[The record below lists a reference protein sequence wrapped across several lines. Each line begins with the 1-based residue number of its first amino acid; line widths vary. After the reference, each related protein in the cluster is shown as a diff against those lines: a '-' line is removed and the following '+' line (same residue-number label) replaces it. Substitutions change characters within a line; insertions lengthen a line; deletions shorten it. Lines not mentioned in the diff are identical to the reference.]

1 MAPFIVNYFYCN
13 NLSGNIIENNLLYV
27 ISIMLKEEIDKLND
41 INQLDNFLENT
52 RCGYVLEELRKNPEI
67 QIFFKNIILKT
78 VEKIEKNYSFKEIKL
93 DIL

>member
-1 MAPFIVNYFYCN
+1 M
-13 NLSGNIIENNLLYV
+13 IENNLLYV

-67 QIFFKNIILKT
+67 QIFFKNVILKT

-93 DIL
+93 DILELTSEINNLIF